1 MSKTIDRLC
10 SEYEFDVDELIELLR
25 EICVNTRRLRRMR
38 RESHRKLE
46 DLEFIE
52 HDDSINDHFN
62 SETGSDCSDSTV
74 SSASSGSSESSYN
87 KEQLCETMGLTK
99 HSSMDEFLEFERYQR
114 QVKNDKKA
122 AKTDT
127 KRVARRGDIEAKKA
141 SRKAS
146 EANELHDAIKKAS
159 RDPVENFSFLLQQ
172 AGFRYVFLHDE
183 KKYAFVWINK
193 NHGYDIVLF
202 KGVSSP
208 SKKDICEE
216 IGQRALQ
223 CLRSGKLNDVYSE
236 ISQFLERK
244 RNQEQDESETETETE
259 TSTFVQSLFAP
270 DADDAD
276 DETE

>member
-10 SEYEFDVDELIELLR
+10 SEYEFDIDELIERLR
-25 EICVNTRRLRRMR
+25 KICVDTRRPRRMR
-38 RESHRKLE
+38 REAHRKLE

-52 HDDSINDHFN
+52 RDESTNYHLN

-99 HSSMDEFLEFERYQR
+99 HSSMDEFLEFERYQCE
-114 QVKNDKKA
+114 VKNRKKA

-127 KRVARRGDIEAKKA
+127 KRVARRGDIVAKKA
-141 SRKAS
+141 SRTAS

-172 AGFRYVFLHDE
+172 VGFRYVFLHDE
-183 KKYAFVWINK
+183 KKYALVWINSRRQ
-193 NHGYDIVLF
+193 HEIVLF

-208 SKKDICEE
+208 NKKDICEE
-216 IGQRALQ
+216 IGQKAWQYLM
-223 CLRSGKLNDVYSE
+223 SGKFQNVYSE
-236 ISQFLERK
+236 ISRFLERK
-244 RNQEQDESETETETE
+244 RNQEQDESETET
-259 TSTFVQSLFAP
+259 STFVQSLFDP
-270 DADDAD
+270 DADNAD
-276 DETE
+276 DEAE

>member
-10 SEYEFDVDELIELLR
+10 FEYRSNVDELIELLR
-25 EICVNTRRLRRMR
+25 EICVNTRRPRRMR
-38 RESHRKLE
+38 REAHLKLE

-52 HDDSINDHFN
+52 RDDSINDHLNF
-62 SETGSDCSDSTV
+62 ETGSDCSDSTV
-74 SSASSGSSESSYN
+74 SSASSGSSENSFN
-87 KEQLCETMGLTK
+87 QERTRERMGLNER
-99 HSSMDEFLEFERYQR
+99 SSMDEFLEFERYQCE
-114 QVKNDKKA
+114 VKNRKKA

-127 KRVARRGDIEAKKA
+127 KRVARRGDIVAKKA

-172 AGFRYVFLHDE
+172 AGFRYVFLLDE
-183 KKYAFVWINK
+183 KKYAFVWINSRRQ
-193 NHGYDIVLF
+193 HEIVLF

-208 SKKDICEE
+208 NKKDICEE
-216 IGQRALQ
+216 IGQKAWQYLM
-223 CLRSGKLNDVYSE
+223 SGKFQNVYSE
-236 ISQFLERK
+236 ISRFLERK
-244 RNQEQDESETETETE
+244 RNQEQDESETE